1 MVSGDIDEVLDRFSS
16 VRTVESLNP
25 DHIAPYSDSDSDD
38 EEQFEEQSVHETMNR
53 ERSESNVIDIIGSL
67 CLQGV
72 YQGFETQS
80 SVRKPM
86 IPDSVL
92 LTANLEKHQSELAE
106 LSVMVTRNLEIVP
119 ETPFDPNAGKKSP
132 KSKSS
137 GMNVFIMFYY
147 YKHNSSMQSLQ

>member
-16 VRTVESLNP
+16 VRTVESLKP
-25 DHIAPYSDSDSDD
+25 DHIAPYSDSDEDD
-38 EEQFEEQSVHETMNR
+38 EEQFEEQNVHETMNR

-80 SVRKPM
+80 PNRKPM

-92 LTANLEKHQSELAE
+92 ITANLEKHQSELAE

-119 ETPFDPNAGKKSP
+119 ETPFDLNAGKKSA

-137 GMNVFIMFYY
+137 GMIVFIMFYY
-147 YKHNSSMQSLQ
+147 YEHNSSMQSLQ